1 MNFCLY
7 GEVVMKL
14 IVLAGGGG
22 TRLFPLSRA
31 RHPKQFLKLTG
42 KSSLL
47 QQTINRFLGL
57 VMPKDIVV
65 VTNEDYIFHVKSDLK
80 EIGAEDAA
88 VICEPSA
95 RNTAPAIALAVS
107 YCRDELQCNEDEVVV
122 VTPADHMIRP
132 ELAFRELIDGVI
144 GLCYG
149 CDAIITMGVVPTRA
163 ETGYG
168 YIQAGDY
175 FDDTPLMKVK
185 SFKEKPNA
193 ELAEQYL
200 KDKAYFWNS
209 GMFIFSIGT
218 FLRELKVTAPDIYR
232 CMGISY
238 TECINSFLDMPNI
251 SVDYAIAEKS
261 NKMAIISMDKILWSD
276 IGSFD
281 AIAEIMSN
289 EDGNAFSGDVIAEN
303 CNNTMI
309 LGQNRLISAIGVDD
323 MLIVDTEDALLVSKK
338 GCSQDVRKI
347 VNKLKIGNRR
357 EADLSTTVY
366 TPWGKYTVLAEG
378 DGYRVQM
385 LTINPGDM
393 ISLQLHY
400 HRSEHWTVISG
411 TGQLFLGEK
420 VSVFKE
426 NESAYIP
433 IATKHRLCNPGRIPL
448 SIIQVQN
455 GKYLHDDDI
464 VRFED
469 KYGRV

>member
-1 MNFCLY
+1 
-7 GEVVMKL
+7 MKL

-80 EIGAEDAA
+80 EIGAEDVA

-95 RNTAPAIALAVS
+95 QNTAPAIALAVS
-107 YCRDELQCNEDEVVV
+107 YCRDELQCNEDEVVL

-132 ELAFRELIDGVI
+132 ELAFRELIDSVV
-144 GLCYG
+144 GLCSG

-175 FDDTPLMKVK
+175 LGDTPLMKVK
-185 SFKEKPNA
+185 SFKEKPNVK
-193 ELAEQYL
+193 LAEQYL

-218 FLRELKVTAPDIYR
+218 FLGELKVTAPDIYR

-261 NKMAIISMDKILWSD
+261 NKMA
-276 IGSFD
+276 
-281 AIAEIMSN
+281 
-289 EDGNAFSGDVIAEN
+289 
-303 CNNTMI
+303 
-309 LGQNRLISAIGVDD
+309 ISAIGVDD

-411 TGQLFLGEK
+411 TGQLLLGEK